1 MPATPEDL
9 FARLDALNIATTTH
23 EHPPLH
29 TVEESRRLRGALPG
43 GHCKNLYLR
52 DKKKRNWL
60 LVTLEDREVDLKAVS
75 TLLGAGRLSFGSA
88 DRLMEFLG
96 VTPGSVTPFA
106 LINDPEQRV
115 TVVLDAAML
124 KVDPLNYHPLVN
136 TATTAIAP
144 HDLLAFIRAGGHA
157 PRIVALG

>member
-75 TLLGAGRLSFGSA
+75 TVLGAGRLSFGSA

-106 LINDPEQRV
+106 LINDREQRV
-115 TVVLDAAML
+115 TVVLDEAML
-124 KVDPLNYHPLVN
+124 KVDLLNYHPLVN

-144 HDLLAFIRAGGHA
+144 DDLLAFIRAGGHE
-157 PRIVALG
+157 PQIVALD